1 MTTIVIELFAQFY
14 MCIEPLPSSFFDFSH
29 SSHYTLGFDFIEKKQ
44 TMMLPVLTSLS
55 WGEKCTPQDYG
66 YKTPK
71 YTPSN
76 P

>member
-1 MTTIVIELFAQFY
+1 MKASLSLDH
-14 MCIEPLPSSFFDFSH
+14 LPILYLEFFHFH
-29 SSHYTLGFDFIEKKQ
+29 NNN
-44 TMMLPVLTSLS
+44 MLKTVVTSSLS
-55 WGEKCTPQDYG
+55 WREKCTPQDYG